1 MVKLVQAKYIKQLF
15 IFLVFTFL
23 LSYQQNAKAESGS
36 LNAAFQIMMNNGVPT
51 NEIYANVGPEVD
63 GIKKWNIDVLGLLS
77 FAIAGE
83 DNYLMDNYTESERAF
98 ISVLESDTDTYEAK
112 RSAAATVMAVDA
124 LSLLVSLVDELIV
137 LGATTDM
144 ESRRAVVANDVH
156 GNNNPIVVQA
166 AGLGQISAYSEL
178 FEWYRSFLRGNLNTT
193 YVRIGRANRDP
204 LREMR
209 RAFTSNSDYL
219 SGRALLQTPECS
231 SLFCSLYTLRREYP
245 DISINEFTFTQ
256 ILRNERYEAFSG
268 DNPGRDSREG
278 VQDYILGD
286 EINRHL
292 NSLRQSRAATETVLP
307 GNDPN
312 PYQAPEAPEI
322 SDECRMAPSL
332 PGC

>member
-1 MVKLVQAKYIKQLF
+1 MVKLIQAKYIKQLF
-15 IFLVFTFL
+15 IFLVFAL
-23 LSYQQNAKAESGS
+23 LFSYQQNVKADTDRS
-36 LNAAFQIMMNNGVPT
+36 LTAAMRIMANKNFHPDVIQSAD
-51 NEIYANVGPEVD
+51 EHDSSYAF
-63 GIKKWNIDVLGLLS
+63 GLLS
-77 FAIAGE
+77 FAVAGE

-137 LGATTDM
+137 LGATTNM

-312 PYQAPEAPEI
+312 AGQQEQQQQHQQQQQI
-322 SDECRMAPSL
+322 SDECPEAPSL

>member
-1 MVKLVQAKYIKQLF
+1 
-15 IFLVFTFL
+15 
-23 LSYQQNAKAESGS
+23 
-36 LNAAFQIMMNNGVPT
+36 
-51 NEIYANVGPEVD
+51 
-63 GIKKWNIDVLGLLS
+63 
-77 FAIAGE
+77 
-83 DNYLMDNYTESERAF
+83 MDNYTESERAF

-178 FEWYRSFLRGNLNTT
+178 FEWYRSFLRSNLNTT
-193 YVRIGRANRDP
+193 YVRTGRATRDP

-209 RAFTSNSDYL
+209 GAFESSSDYL

-231 SLFCSLYTLRREYP
+231 SLFCSLYTLRLENP

-256 ILRNERYEAFSG
+256 ILRNEVYEAFSG
-268 DNPGRDSREG
+268 DNPGRDREKG
-278 VQDYILGD
+278 YKITFLEMKLIDISIHSDKVGQRPKLFFLVMIPMLD
-286 EINRHL
+286 NNNNN
-292 NSLRQSRAATETVLP
+292 NSKYLKNVEWRRA
-307 GNDPN
+307 
-312 PYQAPEAPEI
+312 
-322 SDECRMAPSL
+322 CPSVKL
-332 PGC
+332 ITS